1 MLIIPRGLD
10 AAQAH
15 MNPLR
20 AYKLHTQLCTCGSR
34 SESSGAVACRCVWR
48 VMTSWRVC
56 ER

>member
-34 SESSGAVACRCVWR
+34 SEEQWCSGVSLCVACDD
-48 VMTSWRVC
+48 VMESV
-56 ER
+56 